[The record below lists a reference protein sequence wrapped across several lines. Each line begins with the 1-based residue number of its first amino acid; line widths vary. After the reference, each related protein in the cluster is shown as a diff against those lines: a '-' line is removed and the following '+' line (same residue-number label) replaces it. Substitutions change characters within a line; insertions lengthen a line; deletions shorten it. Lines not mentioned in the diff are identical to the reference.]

1 MNNLT
6 VILQFLLVTSFKT
19 TCILALMFVGLWLL
33 RHSSASLRHW
43 LLNISLM
50 AVLALPIF
58 TWLMPVWS
66 LAILPGNTTPYT
78 STFRPTKSFDDM
90 QRIKYP
96 NEDIAKSSLA

>member
-6 VILQFLLVTSFKT
+6 VILQFLIVTSFKT

-50 AVLALPIF
+50 AVLVLPIF
-58 TWLMPVWS
+58 TLLMPAWS
-66 LAILPGNTTPYT
+66 LAILPENIPTNTP
-78 STFRPTKSFDDM
+78 TFRQSKASDDA

-96 NEDIAKSSLA
+96 NEDLV